1 MSQYLE
7 RHRLLKA
14 CSLLLHRYFDH
25 HVARDSAALTYYLLF
40 ALFPLLIFL
49 SNLVGILQFDMEE
62 FLQQISAIVPADVVV
77 LVRRYLTYISRTS
90 NRTLLG
96 FSLVFSVY
104 FPYRAANALMV
115 SVRKAYGMG
124 KPTHFLR
131 YQCKLLLYTLCLILS
146 LILSIAASIFGN
158 RFLSFLSRFLPQ
170 IGDFI
175 PLWTDLRFL
184 LLGVILFF
192 MIAFLYGLAQE
203 RRSINRIWPG
213 VIVSLVMW
221 LVLSVLFSLY
231 VERAAQY
238 NVIYGSIGAIIVL
251 LLWLYLASVML
262 IMGAEFNSVVLE
274 LQGKPSPQET

>member
-7 RHRLLKA
+7 KHRFLKG
-14 CSLLLHRYFDH
+14 CSLLLRRYFDH

-49 SNLVGILQFDMEE
+49 SNLVGIMEFDVEE
-62 FLQQISAIVPADVVV
+62 FLQQISTIIPADVVR
-77 LVRRYLTYISRTS
+77 LIRQYLTYVSRDS
-90 NRTLLG
+90 SRTLLG
-96 FSLVFSVY
+96 FSLVFSIY
-104 FPYRAANALMV
+104 FPYRASNSLMV

-124 KPTHFLR
+124 KPTRFIR

-146 LILSIAASIFGN
+146 IVLSIAASIFGN
-158 RFLSFLSRFLPQ
+158 RFLSFLSRFIPW

-175 PLWTDLRFL
+175 SLWTDLRFL

-203 RRSINRIWPG
+203 RKSINRIWPG
-213 VIVSLVMW
+213 VIASLVMW
-221 LVLSVLFSLY
+221 IALSMLFSLY
-231 VERAAQY
+231 VERAARY

-262 IMGAEFNSVVLE
+262 IMGAEFNSVLLE
-274 LQGKPSPQET
+274 LQEKQQDQ

>member
-7 RHRLLKA
+7 KHRFLKG
-14 CSLLLHRYFDH
+14 CSLLLRRYFDH

-49 SNLVGILQFDMEE
+49 SNLVGIMQFDMDE
-62 FLQQISAIVPADVVV
+62 FLQQISTIVPADVVK
-77 LVRRYLTYISRTS
+77 LVRQYLIYVSRGS
-90 NRTLLG
+90 SRTLLG

-104 FPYRAANALMV
+104 FPYRASNSLMV

-124 KPTHFLR
+124 KPTHFIR
-131 YQCKLLLYTLCLILS
+131 YQCKLLLYTFCLILS
-146 LILSIAASIFGN
+146 IVLSITASIFGN
-158 RFLSFLSRFLPQ
+158 RVLSFLSRFIPR
-170 IGDFI
+170 IGGFI
-175 PLWTDLRFL
+175 SLWTDLRFL

-203 RRSINRIWPG
+203 RKSINRIWPG
-213 VIVSLVMW
+213 VIASLVMW
-221 LVLSVLFSLY
+221 IALSMLFSLY

-262 IMGAEFNSVVLE
+262 IMGAEFNSVLLE
-274 LQGKPSPQET
+274 LQEKQQE

>member
-7 RHRLLKA
+7 KHRFLKG
-14 CSLLLHRYFDH
+14 CSLLLRRYFDH

-49 SNLVGILQFDMEE
+49 SNLVGIMEFDVEE
-62 FLQQISAIVPADVVV
+62 FLQQISTIIPADVVR
-77 LVRRYLTYISRTS
+77 LIRQYLTYVSRDS
-90 NRTLLG
+90 SRTLLG
-96 FSLVFSVY
+96 FSLVFSIY
-104 FPYRAANALMV
+104 FPYRASNSLMV

-124 KPTHFLR
+124 KPTRFIR

-146 LILSIAASIFGN
+146 IVLSIAASIFGN
-158 RFLSFLSRFLPQ
+158 RFLSFLSRFIPR

-175 PLWTDLRFL
+175 SLWTDLRFL

-203 RRSINRIWPG
+203 RKSINRIWPG
-213 VIVSLVMW
+213 VIASLVMW
-221 LVLSVLFSLY
+221 IALSMLFSLY
-231 VERAAQY
+231 VERAARY

-262 IMGAEFNSVVLE
+262 IMGAEFNSVLLE
-274 LQGKPSPQET
+274 LQEKQQDQ

>member
-7 RHRLLKA
+7 KHRFLKG
-14 CSLLLHRYFDH
+14 CSLLLRRYFDH
-25 HVARDSAALTYYLLF
+25 HVARDSAALTYHLLF

-49 SNLVGILQFDMEE
+49 SNLVGIMEFDVEE
-62 FLQQISAIVPADVVV
+62 FLQQISTIIPADVVR
-77 LVRRYLTYISRTS
+77 LIRQYLTYVSRDS
-90 NRTLLG
+90 SRTLLG
-96 FSLVFSVY
+96 FSLVFSIY
-104 FPYRAANALMV
+104 FPYRASNSLMV

-124 KPTHFLR
+124 KPTRFIR

-146 LILSIAASIFGN
+146 IVLSIAASIFGN
-158 RFLSFLSRFLPQ
+158 RFLSFLSRFIPR

-175 PLWTDLRFL
+175 SLWTDLRFL

-203 RRSINRIWPG
+203 RKSINHIWPG
-213 VIVSLVMW
+213 VIASLVMW
-221 LVLSVLFSLY
+221 IALSMLFSLY
-231 VERAAQY
+231 VERAARY

-262 IMGAEFNSVVLE
+262 IMGAEFNSVLLE
-274 LQGKPSPQET
+274 LQEKQQDQ

>member
-7 RHRLLKA
+7 KHRFLKG
-14 CSLLLHRYFDH
+14 CSLLLRRYFDH

-49 SNLVGILQFDMEE
+49 SNLVGIMQFDVEE
-62 FLQQISAIVPADVVV
+62 FLQQISTIVPADVVR
-77 LVRRYLTYISRTS
+77 LIRQYLIYVSRDS
-90 NRTLLG
+90 SRTLLG

-104 FPYRAANALMV
+104 FPYRASNSLMV

-124 KPTHFLR
+124 KPTHFIR

-146 LILSIAASIFGN
+146 IVLSIAASIFGN
-158 RFLSFLSRFLPQ
+158 RFLSFLSRFIPR

-175 PLWTDLRFL
+175 SLWTDLRFL

-203 RRSINRIWPG
+203 RKSINRIWPG
-213 VIVSLVMW
+213 VIASLVMW
-221 LVLSVLFSLY
+221 IALSMLFSLY
-231 VERAAQY
+231 VERAARY

-262 IMGAEFNSVVLE
+262 IMGAEFNSVLLE
-274 LQGKPSPQET
+274 LQEKQQDQ

>member
-1 MSQYLE
+1 MSHYLE
-7 RHRLLKA
+7 KHRFLKG
-14 CSLLLHRYFDH
+14 CSLLLRRYFDH

-49 SNLVGILQFDMEE
+49 SNLVGIMEFDVEE
-62 FLQQISAIVPADVVV
+62 FLQQISTIIPADVVR
-77 LVRRYLTYISRTS
+77 LIRQYLTYVSRDS
-90 NRTLLG
+90 SRTLLG
-96 FSLVFSVY
+96 FSLVFSIY
-104 FPYRAANALMV
+104 FPYRASNSLMV

-124 KPTHFLR
+124 KPTRFIR

-146 LILSIAASIFGN
+146 IVLSIAASIFGN
-158 RFLSFLSRFLPQ
+158 RFLSFLSRFIPW

-175 PLWTDLRFL
+175 SLWTDLRFL

-203 RRSINRIWPG
+203 RKSINRIWPG
-213 VIVSLVMW
+213 VIASLVMW
-221 LVLSVLFSLY
+221 IALSMLFSLY
-231 VERAAQY
+231 VERAARY

-262 IMGAEFNSVVLE
+262 IMGAEFNSVLLE
-274 LQGKPSPQET
+274 LQEKQQDQ

>member
-7 RHRLLKA
+7 KHRFLKG
-14 CSLLLHRYFDH
+14 CSLLLRRYFDH

-49 SNLVGILQFDMEE
+49 SNLVGIMEFDVEE
-62 FLQQISAIVPADVVV
+62 FLQQISTIIPADVVR
-77 LVRRYLTYISRTS
+77 LIRQYLTYVSRDS
-90 NRTLLG
+90 SRTLLG
-96 FSLVFSVY
+96 FSLVFSIY
-104 FPYRAANALMV
+104 FPYRASNSLMV

-124 KPTHFLR
+124 KPTRFIR

-146 LILSIAASIFGN
+146 IVLSIAASIFGN
-158 RFLSFLSRFLPQ
+158 RFLSFLSRFIPR
-170 IGDFI
+170 IGGFI
-175 PLWTDLRFL
+175 SLWTDLRFL

-203 RRSINRIWPG
+203 RKSINRIWPG
-213 VIVSLVMW
+213 VIASLVMW
-221 LVLSVLFSLY
+221 IALSMLFSLY
-231 VERAAQY
+231 VERAARY

-262 IMGAEFNSVVLE
+262 IMGAEFNSVLLE
-274 LQGKPSPQET
+274 LQEKQQDQ

>member
-1 MSQYLE
+1 MSHYLE
-7 RHRLLKA
+7 KHRFLKG
-14 CSLLLHRYFDH
+14 CSLLLRRYFDH

-49 SNLVGILQFDMEE
+49 SNLVGIMEFDVEE
-62 FLQQISAIVPADVVV
+62 FLQQISTIIPADVVR
-77 LVRRYLTYISRTS
+77 LIRQYLTYVSRDS
-90 NRTLLG
+90 SRTLLG
-96 FSLVFSVY
+96 FSLVFSIY
-104 FPYRAANALMV
+104 FPYRASNSLMV

-124 KPTHFLR
+124 KPTRFIR

-146 LILSIAASIFGN
+146 IVLSIAASIFGN
-158 RFLSFLSRFLPQ
+158 RFLSFLSRFIPR

-175 PLWTDLRFL
+175 SLWTDLRFL

-203 RRSINRIWPG
+203 RKSINRIWPG
-213 VIVSLVMW
+213 VIASLVMW
-221 LVLSVLFSLY
+221 IALSMFFSLY

-262 IMGAEFNSVVLE
+262 IMGAEFNSVLLE
-274 LQGKPSPQET
+274 LQEKQQDQ